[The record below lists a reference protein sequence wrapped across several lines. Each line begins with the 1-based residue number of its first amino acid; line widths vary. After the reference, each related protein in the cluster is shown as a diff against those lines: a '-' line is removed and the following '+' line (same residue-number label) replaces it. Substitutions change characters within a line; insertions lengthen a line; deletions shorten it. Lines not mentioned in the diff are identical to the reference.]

1 MKKENNNKKYKT
13 SLSIDAV
20 GLYCP
25 MPIVKLKLGL
35 EEIEANKIIELL
47 ADDPGFEEDV
57 AQWCHTTGN
66 ILLSIDKDKDIIIAY
81 IQKTGK

>member
-1 MKKENNNKKYKT
+1 MKKENDNKEYKT

-35 EEIEANKIIELL
+35 EEIDANKIIELSS
-47 ADDPGFEEDV
+47 DDPGFEEDI
-57 AQWCHTTGN
+57 AQWCYTTGN
-66 ILLSIDKDKDIIIAY
+66 TLLSIDKDKDIIIAY
-81 IQKTGK
+81 IKKTGN

>member
-1 MKKENNNKKYKT
+1 MRKKLKA

-35 EEIEANKIIELL
+35 EEINTNEAVELL
-47 ADDPGFEEDV
+47 SDDPGFEEDV
-57 AQWCHTTGN
+57 EQWCCTTGN
-66 ILLSIDKDKDIIIAY
+66 TLLSIDKDEDIIIAY
-81 IQKTGK
+81 IKKTAS